1 MFWRFCIVKKLT
13 FERAILIVLLAI
25 IFISTTEIREKFI
38 DKYIKKDISYST
50 ETQTGKNQG
59 FPTMFLTADNLYN
72 EGDYEAAVKEYL
84 TLTLNNAL
92 SIEQRSRAN
101 FRLGICQYNLKS
113 YQLAFESF
121 IKASSLNP
129 NDSIIYNN
137 AAVSA
142 YRANDIE
149 NAIKYQTKALG
160 IFPVVEYYYNLARI
174 YEDNEQYELAIDNY
188 LSVAKAEQNLTK
200 TDRIDPVRIK
210 EKIARLL
217 SNNQNSV
224 VSNVLI
230 AYKLKNN
237 MNEVL
242 TINDNE
248 MQIMP
253 GDFIVRVENQKV
265 TKNIIA
271 EYDRKK
277 YDPYNLITEML
288 WIVYRDGK
296 QIYKKSSDKI
306 SFNTAQTG
314 DYEVK
319 LNIKYN
325 GNKEKISSKNVR
337 INNNQS
343 TIDEGKQ
350 DEIIVKPPIREY
362 TRTYEYAVYE
372 QLFENDFNISDKGY
386 TDRFNVA
393 WGKDEKVTAGLM
405 YNETMDKKSALF
417 ISNISGNDAGIW
429 INLDSYIKASNISG
443 KKIRI
448 SFYTKKMTETTVLD
462 IKARLKMGNS
472 YINIPISY
480 ELQDKWEQKSIYIN
494 TPQNMEGL
502 TISITTKPDQAFKMD
517 GFIIVD

>member
-1 MFWRFCIVKKLT
+1 MRKLT

-25 IFISTTEIREKFI
+25 IFIQTTEIREKFTDKII
-38 DKYIKKDISYST
+38 DKYIKKDISYNT
-50 ETQTGKNQG
+50 EAQPGKNQG
-59 FPTMFLTADNLYN
+59 FPTMFITADNLYN
-72 EGDYEAAVKEYL
+72 EGDYEGAVKEYL

-101 FRLGICQYNLKS
+101 FRLGICQYKLKS

-121 IKASSLNP
+121 MKASSLSP

-142 YRANDIE
+142 YRANDME
-149 NAIKYQTKALG
+149 NAIKYQTKALD

-188 LSVAKAEQNLTK
+188 LLVAKAEQNLTK
-200 TDRIDPVRIK
+200 TDKIDPVRIK
-210 EKIARLL
+210 EKIVRLL

-224 VSNVLI
+224 ANNVLI

-237 MNEVL
+237 MNEIL

-248 MQIMP
+248 MQIKP
-253 GDFIVRVENQKV
+253 GDFMVKVENQKT
-265 TKNIIA
+265 TKSIIA
-271 EYDRKK
+271 EYDKKK
-277 YDPYNLITEML
+277 YDPYNLITEVL
-288 WIVYRDGK
+288 WTVYKDGK
-296 QIYKKSSDKI
+296 QIYKKSSNKI

-314 DYEVK
+314 DYEIK
-319 LNIKYN
+319 LSIKYN
-325 GNKEKISSKNVR
+325 GNKEMTSRKKVNIK
-337 INNNQS
+337 NNQS
-343 TIDEGKQ
+343 TIGTVISQ
-350 DEIIVKPPIREY
+350 DEVVVKPPL
-362 TRTYEYAVYE
+362 TNKPTKTYEYAIYE
-372 QLFENDFNISDKGY
+372 QLFESDFDISNRSY
-386 TDRFNVA
+386 TDKYNVV
-393 WGKDEKVTAGLM
+393 WGKDQEVIAGLM

-417 ISNISGNDAGIW
+417 ISNPNNNNAGLW
-429 INLDSYIKASNISG
+429 INLDSYIKASDIPG

-494 TPQNMEGL
+494 TPQDMEGL
-502 TISITTKPDQAFKMD
+502 TISITTKPNQAFKMD

>member
-1 MFWRFCIVKKLT
+1 MKKLT
-13 FERAILIVLLAI
+13 FERAILIVLIAI
-25 IFISTTEIREKFI
+25 IFISTTEKREKFI
-38 DKYIKKDISYST
+38 DKYFKKEISYSAET
-50 ETQTGKNQG
+50 ESGKNQG

-72 EGDYEAAVKEYL
+72 EGDYEGAVKEYL

-92 SIEQRSRAN
+92 SIEQKSRAN
-101 FRLGICQYNLKS
+101 FRLGICQYKLKS
-113 YQLAFESF
+113 YELAFESF
-121 IKASSLNP
+121 VKASSFNP
-129 NDSIIYNN
+129 ADSIIYNN

-142 YRANDIE
+142 YRAKDIE
-149 NAIKYQTKALG
+149 NAIEYQIKALS

-174 YEDNEQYELAIDNY
+174 YEDNGQYELAVNNY
-188 LSVAKAEQNLTK
+188 LSVARTEQNLTE

-217 SNNQNSV
+217 LNSQSAV
-224 VSNVLI
+224 VSDVLI

-242 TINDNE
+242 IVNDNE
-248 MQIMP
+248 MQIKP
-253 GDFIVRVENQKV
+253 GDFMVRVENQKL

-288 WIVYRDGK
+288 WTIYKDGK

-325 GNKEKISSKNVR
+325 GNKEKISSMNVR

-372 QLFENDFNISDKGY
+372 QLFEKDFNISDKGY
-386 TDRFNVA
+386 TDRFNVV
-393 WGKDEKVTAGLM
+393 WGKDEKV
-405 YNETMDKKSALF
+405 ETEPNIELAMDKATSLVVDNQ
-417 ISNISGNDAGIW
+417 SNSYGGLW
-429 INLDSYIKASNISG
+429 INLDSLLKVENFKG
-443 KKIRI
+443 KTITI
-448 SFYTKKMTETTVLD
+448 SFYAREITDNAELD
-462 IKARLKMGNS
+462 ISVRVKSDNMIATTYKKVSLVYKF
-472 YINIPISY
+472 
-480 ELQDKWEQKSIYIN
+480 EQKSINVYIPLN
-494 TPQNMEGL
+494 ANGFTL
-502 TISITTKPDQAFKMD
+502 SIKTKSLEQFNIDRFV
-517 GFIIVD
+517 IVD